1 MISIG
6 LLIFFALSINSQQL
20 IECDFDYGQKCLSG
34 LQSSAY
40 VLLNETS
47 GEPRQP
53 ASDITAIRTSH
64 EDGEECYFPFQL
76 NSFDMFFCE
85 KTDPNLPATCP
96 IFNSTGPRMNCSEG
110 EYGYE
115 RFEGGETGS
124 RLHKLDM
131 NRNLEEGEHCIRF
144 YYYLSDT
151 NSNGN
156 IQVIIEDTLAN
167 TNQTILT
174 ASQRLE
180 NRWHEIREGFY
191 VNNANPNI
199 YFGFNRN
206 SSSDLLPYFIAIDQ
220 LTIVDI
226 QCEPDNTTTTITT
239 TITPTSTL
247 STTSSSTTSSSPSN
261 ATISSTTA
269 SSLSPNTTVTLSTT
283 TSTLTSTTVSNVTS
297 SLPSNTTITTG
308 TSTTTSSLL
317 TSTTRTTIP
326 PVTNTST
333 STSTASPSTSASTT
347 SPSTSASTTSQM
359 TTSTA
364 SLTTPSTS
372 TLTQSTTTTA
382 TTEGS
387 SSIKI
392 RSNIF
397 LIILFLFYLF

>member
-6 LLIFFALSINSQQL
+6 LLIFFTLSINSQQV
-20 IECDFDYGQKCLSG
+20 IECDFDYGEKCLSG
-34 LQSSAY
+34 LQSSSY

-131 NRNLEEGEHCIRF
+131 NRDLEEGEHCIRF
-144 YYYLSDT
+144 FYYLSDT

-174 ASQRLE
+174 ASQRLQ
-180 NRWHEIREGFY
+180 NRWHEIRQNFN
-191 VNNANPNI
+191 VNNDKPNI

-226 QCEPDNTTTTITT
+226 ECEPDNTTTTITT

-247 STTSSSTTSSSPSN
+247 STIS
-261 ATISSTTA
+261 SSTTA

-283 TSTLTSTTVSNVTS
+283 TSSLTSTTVSNVTS

-317 TSTTRTTIP
+317 TSTTTTTRP
-326 PVTNTST
+326 PITNTSI
-333 STSTASPSTSASTT
+333 STSTT
-347 SPSTSASTTSQM
+347 SPSTSASTTNQM
-359 TTSTA
+359 ATSTA

-392 RSNIF
+392 RSNI
-397 LIILFLFYLF
+397 LLTILFLFYLF

>member
-1 MISIG
+1 MISIR
-6 LLIFFALSINSQQL
+6 LLIFFILLKNSHQVY
-20 IECDFDYGQKCLSG
+20 ECDYDYGLKCFPGLLSG
-34 LQSSAY
+34 SF
-40 VLLNETS
+40 VLLNGTS
-47 GEPRQP
+47 EEPRQP
-53 ASDITAIRTSH
+53 ASDVTAIGTSH
-64 EDGEECYFPFQL
+64 EDGEECFFPFQI

-85 KTDPNLPATCP
+85 RTDPNLPATCP
-96 IFNSTGPRMNCSEG
+96 TFNSTGPRMNCSEG

-115 RFEGGETGS
+115 RFEGGEIGS
-124 RLHKLDM
+124 RLHKLALTRD
-131 NRNLEEGEHCIRF
+131 LEEGEHCIRF

-174 ASQRLE
+174 VSQRLQ
-180 NRWHEIREGFY
+180 NRWHEIRQGFN
-191 VNNANPNI
+191 VNNDKPNI
-199 YFGFNRN
+199 YFEFNRN
-206 SSSDLLPYFIAIDQ
+206 SSSDSLPYFIAIDEI
-220 LTIVDI
+220 TILDI
-226 QCEPDNTTTTITT
+226 ECEPDNTTTTITT

-247 STTSSSTTSSSPSN
+247 STIS
-261 ATISSTTA
+261 SSTTA
-269 SSLSPNTTVTLSTT
+269 SSLSPTTTVTLSTT
-283 TSTLTSTTVSNVTS
+283 TTSLTSTTVSNVTS

-317 TSTTRTTIP
+317 TSTTTTTRPSI
-326 PVTNTST
+326 TNTST
-333 STSTASPSTSASTT
+333 STSTT
-347 SPSTSASTTSQM
+347 SPSTSASTTNQM